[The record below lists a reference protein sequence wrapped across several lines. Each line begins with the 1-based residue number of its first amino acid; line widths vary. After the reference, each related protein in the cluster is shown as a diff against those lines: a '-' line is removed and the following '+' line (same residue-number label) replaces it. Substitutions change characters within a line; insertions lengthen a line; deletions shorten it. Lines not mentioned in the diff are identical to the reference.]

1 MAVLKPKP
9 MSPKVELS
17 NLLTITQAA
26 KVLGITR
33 AAVSVAIT
41 RKRIKVHKI
50 DHIRLI
56 PRASLE
62 HYKKTRKPGRPKK
75 IKPRK

>member
-1 MAVLKPKP
+1 MAARKT
-9 MSPKVELS
+9 LS
-17 NLLTITQAA
+17 NLLTIPQAA
-26 KVLGITR
+26 KILGTTR
-33 AAVSVAIT
+33 QAVSLAIT

-62 HYKKTRKPGRPKK
+62 RYKTSRKPGRPKK
-75 IKPRK
+75 KKTK